1 MARAGSLKQREL
13 GDFLRQA
20 RAKVT
25 PSMAGLPDY
34 GRRRTPGLRREE
46 VAQLSGISVTWY
58 TWIEQGR
65 DLKVSAEVW
74 SALADALHL
83 NQVER
88 AYLFQLA
95 QQQDP
100 DKAKASAGSLP
111 LALAT
116 SVQQISAPAYVLDK
130 YWNILHFNEFL
141 DALFGHWPSQ
151 QLAQGGLTPNLL
163 RFIFESER
171 SRSIIVDWDERARR
185 SVAEFRADSAPFL
198 EEPEVREVIDAL
210 IAVSE
215 EFAQLWGRRSV
226 EAREGGLRSFNHP
239 QLGYVEFEQLTFRL
253 ATHLDYKLV
262 MLCSSEGR

>member
-1 MARAGSLKQREL
+1 MARAGSLKQKEL

-25 PSMAGLPDY
+25 PGMAGLPDY

-95 QQQDP
+95 QQNDP
-100 DKAKASAGSLP
+100 DREKASAGSLP
-111 LALAT
+111 LALAN
-116 SVQQISAPAYVLDK
+116 SVHHINTPAYILDR
-130 YWNILHFNEFL
+130 YWNILYFNQQL
-141 DALFGHWPSQ
+141 DDLFGNWPSQ
-151 QLAQGGLTPNLL
+151 QGGYANLL
-163 RFIFESER
+163 RFIFIAPAARE
-171 SRSIIVDWDERARR
+171 IIVNWEERARR
-185 SVAEFRADSAPFL
+185 SVAELRADIASYM
-198 EEPEVREVIDAL
+198 EESEVREFLDEF
-210 IAVSE
+210 IATSE
-215 EFAQLWGRRSV
+215 EFAQLWGHRAV
-226 EAREGGLRSFNHP
+226 EAREGGSRSFNHP
-239 QLGYVEFEQLTFRL
+239 VQGYLEFEQLTFRL

-262 MLCSSEGR
+262 ILTKEF

>member
-1 MARAGSLKQREL
+1 MARAGSLKQKEL

-25 PSMAGLPDY
+25 PGMAGLPDY

-95 QQQDP
+95 QQNDP
-100 DKAKASAGSLP
+100 DREKASAGSLP
-111 LALAT
+111 LVLAH
-116 SVQQISAPAYVLDK
+116 SVHHINTPAYILDR
-130 YWNILHFNEFL
+130 YWNILYFNQQL
-141 DALFGHWPSQ
+141 DDLFGGWPSKQ
-151 QLAQGGLTPNLL
+151 TADHANLL
-163 RFIFESER
+163 RFIFIEPS
-171 SRSIIVDWDERARR
+171 SREIIDNWDERARR
-185 SVAEFRADSAPFL
+185 SVAELRADIASYM
-198 EEPEVREVIDAL
+198 EETEVREFLDEFIGASD
-210 IAVSE
+210 
-215 EFAQLWGRRSV
+215 EFAQLWGHRAV
-226 EAREGGLRSFNHP
+226 EAREGGNRSFNHP
-239 QLGYVEFEQLTFRL
+239 VQGYLEFEQLTFRL

-262 MLCSSEGR
+262 ILTKEA

>member
-1 MARAGSLKQREL
+1 MARSGSLKQKEL

-25 PSMAGLPDY
+25 PGMAGLPDY

-83 NQVER
+83 KQVER

-95 QQQDP
+95 EQSDP
-100 DKAKASAGSLP
+100 DREKASAGSLP
-111 LALAT
+111 LALAD
-116 SVQQISAPAYVLDK
+116 SVQHINTPAYILDR
-130 YWNILHFNEFL
+130 YWNILYFNQQL
-141 DALFGHWPSQ
+141 DDLFANWPSS
-151 QLAQGGLTPNLL
+151 QGANGANGANLL
-163 RFIFESER
+163 RFIFLAPG
-171 SRSIIVDWDERARR
+171 SRDIIVNWEERARR
-185 SVAEFRADSAPFL
+185 SVAELRADIAPFM
-198 EEPEVREVIDAL
+198 EEIEVREFLDEFISLSD
-210 IAVSE
+210 
-215 EFAQLWGRRSV
+215 EFAQLWGQRAV
-226 EAREGGLRSFNHP
+226 QAREGGSRSFNHP
-239 QLGYVEFEQLTFRL
+239 QQGYQEFEQLTFRL

-262 MLCSSEGR
+262 ILS